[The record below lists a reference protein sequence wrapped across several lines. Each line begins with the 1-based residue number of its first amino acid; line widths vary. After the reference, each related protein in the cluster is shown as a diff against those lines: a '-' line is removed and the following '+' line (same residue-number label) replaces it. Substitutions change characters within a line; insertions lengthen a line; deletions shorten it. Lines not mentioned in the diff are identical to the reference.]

1 MAKDIQKLI
10 TVRPAY
16 QVNRGAIKCESGLAT
31 RYVATAI
38 FDPSADTTKRPVAT
52 YGLGVYLPVKAI
64 VTKAWIDVI
73 TTCAS
78 ASADA
83 GTIAVQIQSAND
95 VVAAIAISDASN
107 VWDAGIRGS
116 KIGVVAISG
125 DAETALVAT
134 AANSANMLKL
144 TAEREI
150 SVVVGGQALT
160 AGKFVVFVEYVI
172 SA

>member
-1 MAKDIQKLI
+1 MAKNVTQLIQ
-10 TVRPAY
+10 VAPQY
-16 QVNRGAIKCESGLAT
+16 QVRRGAVKHESGLQT
-31 RYVATAI
+31 RYLAAAT
-38 FDPSADTTKRPVAT
+38 FDPSANTGERTVDTH
-52 YGLGVYLPVKAI
+52 GLGVYIPDNAI

-78 ASADA
+78 AGADA
-83 GTIAVQIQSAND
+83 GTIAVQIQAAND

-107 VWDAGIRGS
+107 VWDAGLRGS

-134 AANSANMLKL
+134 AANAANMLKL

-150 SVVVGGQALT
+150 AVVVGGQALT
-160 AGKFVVFVEYVI
+160 AGKFVVYAEYVI
-172 SA
+172 GA